1 MTFEPVTLEDALIMV
16 AVLTV
21 SIGLNVW
28 SSYALAET
36 IAKHWSRR
44 D

>member
-16 AVLTV
+16 AVLV
-21 SIGLNVW
+21 VAIGLNVW

-36 IAKHWSRR
+36 IAKYWSRR